1 MGLKTS
7 KHPLVTVCIGTA
19 VNTQIEKEPD
29 YRLKDEEDKVFPA
42 VCKPLVYNT

>member
-7 KHPLVTVCIGTA
+7 KHPLVTVCIGTG
-19 VNTQIEKEPD
+19 VNTQTGSD

-42 VCKPLVYNT
+42 VCEPLVYNT